1 MATSRP
7 PAGWSTSGAGRRK
20 SIAALP
26 SWRVFR
32 LGGTEISLDA
42 SWFIFFGVSAVVAA
56 FFELPRRWSGA
67 FGTVPD
73 GLADV
78 SHWAAGLLAA
88 ALIFG
93 SILAH
98 ELAHFVRAKQL
109 GIAAPK
115 IRLYVFGDVV
125 EPMHEPQTPK
135 QEVAI
140 AIAGP
145 IVSAVLGGVCLGLAR
160 VLPDDSLPQVAVQL
174 VGEFNLF
181 LAGFSLLP
189 GFPLD
194 GGRVLRGG
202 MSAVTHDA
210 HGATRVASRVGMV
223 LSIPIGLLGFF
234 SFESIFGTW
243 ALLVAWFLWSA
254 ASSSQRDALHRKRL
268 STTQVRAVTRPF
280 TQAPFSLDTSVADVW
295 QAILSDRAR
304 PPVWPV
310 ADVSGEIA
318 ARVTRR
324 DLAIV
329 PTARRPGMRLSEVA
343 QAIEPSEVLE
353 PHMMLDAVLSKARLA
368 KRGFFVVKEEG
379 RVTGWA
385 YMDDLVEGK
394 RLGGA
399 G

>member
-125 EPMHEPQTPK
+125 EPMHEPQTPN

-194 GGRVLRGG
+194 GGRVLRGV
-202 MSAVTHDA
+202 MSADTNDA
-210 HGATRVASRVGMV
+210 HQATREASRRRHGLEHPHRLVGV
-223 LSIPIGLLGFF
+223 LQFWVNIWDLG
-234 SFESIFGTW
+234 
-243 ALLVAWFLWSA
+243 
-254 ASSSQRDALHRKRL
+254 
-268 STTQVRAVTRPF
+268 
-280 TQAPFSLDTSVADVW
+280 
-295 QAILSDRAR
+295 
-304 PPVWPV
+304 
-310 ADVSGEIA
+310 
-318 ARVTRR
+318 VTRR
-324 DLAIV
+324 LV
-329 PTARRPGMRLSEVA
+329 PMVGGKL
-343 QAIEPSEVLE
+343 
-353 PHMMLDAVLSKARLA
+353 
-368 KRGFFVVKEEG
+368 VVSG
-379 RVTGWA
+379 RVAPEAPQHHASARGHA
-385 YMDDLVEGK
+385 PFCSSAL
-394 RLGGA
+394 LP
-399 G
+399 

>member
-125 EPMHEPQTPK
+125 EPMHEPVPPK

-202 MSAVTHDA
+202 HVGGHQRCPWGHPGGQPRR
-210 HGATRVASRVGMV
+210 HGVEHPHRLVGVLQFRVNIRD
-223 LSIPIGLLGFF
+223 LG
-234 SFESIFGTW
+234 
-243 ALLVAWFLWSA
+243 
-254 ASSSQRDALHRKRL
+254 
-268 STTQVRAVTRPF
+268 
-280 TQAPFSLDTSVADVW
+280 
-295 QAILSDRAR
+295 
-304 PPVWPV
+304 
-310 ADVSGEIA
+310 
-318 ARVTRR
+318 VTRR
-324 DLAIV
+324 LVPMVGRKLVVSGRVAPEAPQHHAGARGHTPLHSSALLPRCVRRGRVAGHPQRSGPAASLAGRRCY
-329 PTARRPGMRLSEVA
+329 PAKSPPESRGATSPSCRQRRPGMRLSEVA
-343 QAIEPSEVLE
+343 QALTPQRCS
-353 PHMMLDAVLSKARLA
+353 SR
-368 KRGFFVVKEEG
+368 
-379 RVTGWA
+379 T
-385 YMDDLVEGK
+385 
-394 RLGGA
+394 
-399 G
+399 